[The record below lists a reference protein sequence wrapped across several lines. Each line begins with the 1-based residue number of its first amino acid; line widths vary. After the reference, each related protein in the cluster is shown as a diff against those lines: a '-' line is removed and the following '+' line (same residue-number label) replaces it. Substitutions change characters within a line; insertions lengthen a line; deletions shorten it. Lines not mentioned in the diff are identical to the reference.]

1 MGLEPTA
8 YRFPRPSSKGYI
20 IQSAVSEP
28 IATDLWSLPSY
39 LSRAT
44 WNLARLRPPPP
55 KIARLGIYILF
66 LEL

>member
-28 IATDLWSLPSY
+28 IVADLWSLPSY
-39 LSRAT
+39 LSRAL
-44 WNLARLRPPPP
+44 WNLARLRPPPLEIP
-55 KIARLGIYILF
+55 GLGIYILF
-66 LEL
+66 LEF